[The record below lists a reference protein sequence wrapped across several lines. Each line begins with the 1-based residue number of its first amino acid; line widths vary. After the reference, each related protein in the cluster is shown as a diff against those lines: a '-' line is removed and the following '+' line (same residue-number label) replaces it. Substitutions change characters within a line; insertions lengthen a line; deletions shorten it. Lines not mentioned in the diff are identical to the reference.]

1 MKRFTDAIR
10 LAITSKNWLSALSLS
25 LTMPDICG
33 RLEDPKIS
41 SGARYISWYR
51 RLVEPKYT
59 ACIGPDRQRYIFL
72 SGEDCF
78 ALRCSYL
85 HEGADDIST
94 QRIRKALDSFHFITP
109 PQKGNI
115 VHANQV
121 NNKLQLQI
129 DIFAID
135 IANAVDAWAESVK
148 TDQDI
153 QNRIKNLIV
162 VHNSDNGVRY

>member
-10 LAITSKNWLSALSLS
+10 LAIASKNWLSALSLS

-33 RLEDPKIS
+33 RLEDPKIA

-59 ACIGPDRQRYIFL
+59 AYIGPNQQRHIFL

-94 QRIRKALDSFHFITP
+94 QRIRTALDAFHFITP
-109 PQKGNI
+109 PQNGNFI
-115 VHANQV
+115 HANQV
-121 NNKLQLQI
+121 NNTLQLQI
-129 DIFAID
+129 DIFAMD
-135 IANAVDAWAESVK
+135 IASAVDEWAESVK
-148 TDQDI
+148 TNPDI
-153 QNRIKNLIV
+153 QNRMKNLIV
-162 VHNSDNGVRY
+162 VHNSDHGVRF